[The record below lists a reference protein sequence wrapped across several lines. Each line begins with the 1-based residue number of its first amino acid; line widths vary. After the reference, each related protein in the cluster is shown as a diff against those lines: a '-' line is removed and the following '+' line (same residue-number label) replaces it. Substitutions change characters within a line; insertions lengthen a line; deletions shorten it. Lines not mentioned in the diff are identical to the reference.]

1 MLVSYHHLYN
11 LMSMCFIIL
20 LSVYICSY
28 IILTLTYLDFSNNP
42 YLSLSS
48 IVSSVDDSLD
58 PGICPSS
65 FSFMIPN
72 YTHLLVAGGQYMVV
86 DCGGGTVDITVHEVS
101 NKEGHI
107 KEVFKATGGP
117 YGSTSKDS
125 SR

>member
-1 MLVSYHHLYN
+1 MLVSYHNLYN

-20 LSVYICSY
+20 LSVSICSY

-65 FSFMIPN
+65 FSFMIPTTFIFWLQEAN
-72 YTHLLVAGGQYMVV
+72 TWL
-86 DCGGGTVDITVHEVS
+86 
-101 NKEGHI
+101 
-107 KEVFKATGGP
+107 
-117 YGSTSKDS
+117 
-125 SR
+125 

>member
-1 MLVSYHHLYN
+1 MLVSYHNLYN

-20 LSVYICSY
+20 LSVSICSY